1 MSGRAASVWARLQAA
16 GAVEG
21 DPPADEATHWAL
33 AALTGV
39 AAWIAAVFLFGFFL
53 TAFDRLWDAPALA
66 APMGAGCCVLAW
78 LLLRIAHG
86 RDFVEQF
93 AIATSLVGQ
102 LLIGMA
108 LAETLESADRIGE
121 TLLWSGVGAVALA
134 MYALG
139 RPTLHRF
146 LCGLVFAAALYGA
159 CQAQDGVIEAMA
171 PLALAWAA
179 LALWWRSASRDRIAP
194 AWPPLAWA
202 VSVAALIA
210 LWFVEPD
217 RAWSG
222 AAVVVDDAPF
232 LIAEALGVPLLPA
245 CVWWLLSRPPQAP
258 ERARL
263 LAFALA
269 AGFALLWWRAP
280 GVGFGVALALTGFAL
295 YRPALLGLGL
305 LGIGVYLLR
314 YYYQLQLPLIDKA
327 GWLFAGG
334 ALLLAVRWALL
345 RVARGRAA

>member
-1 MSGRAASVWARLQAA
+1 MSGRAANVWARLQAA

-21 DPPADEATHWAL
+21 ERPADDTTHWAL

-39 AAWIAAVFLFGFFL
+39 AAWVAAAFLFGFFL

-66 APMGAGCCVLAW
+66 FPMGGGCCVLAW

-108 LAETLESADRIGE
+108 LAETLESADRSGE

-146 LCGLVFAAALYGA
+146 LCGLVFAAALYGV
-159 CQAQDGVIEAMA
+159 CRAQDGVIETMA
-171 PLALAWAA
+171 PLALAWVA

-194 AWPPLAWA
+194 AWPPLAWGLSA
-202 VSVAALIA
+202 AALIA

-217 RAWSG
+217 RVWSG
-222 AAVVVDDAPF
+222 TTFTVDESPF

-245 CVWWLLSRPPQAP
+245 CVWWLLSRPPPAP
-258 ERARL
+258 ERTRL
-263 LAFALA
+263 LGFALA
-269 AGFALLWWRAP
+269 ALFALLWWRAP

-314 YYYQLQLPLIDKA
+314 YYAQMQLPLIEKA
-327 GWLFAGG
+327 GWLFVGG
-334 ALLLAVRWALL
+334 ALLLAARWTVL
-345 RVARGRAA
+345 RVARGGTA

>member
-1 MSGRAASVWARLQAA
+1 MSGRAANLWARLRAA

-21 DPPADEATHWAL
+21 ALPAGETTHWAL

-39 AAWIAAVFLFGFFL
+39 AAWIAAAFLFGFFL
-53 TAFDRLWDAPALA
+53 SAFDRLWDAPALA
-66 APMGAGCCVLAW
+66 FPMGAGCCVLAW

-86 RDFVEQF
+86 RDFIEQF

-108 LAETLESADRIGE
+108 LTEMLESADRTGE
-121 TLLWSGVGAVALA
+121 TLLWSGVAAVALT

-139 RPTLHRF
+139 RPALHRF
-146 LCGLVFAAALYGA
+146 LCATVFAAAFYGVWR
-159 CQAQDGVIEAMA
+159 AQDGVIEAMA
-171 PLALAWAA
+171 PLALAWVA
-179 LALWWRSASRDRIAP
+179 LGLWWRSAADDRLAP
-194 AWPPLAWA
+194 AWPPLAWGL
-202 VSVAALIA
+202 SVVALVA

-217 RAWSG
+217 RVWSG
-222 AAVVVDDAPF
+222 TTVIVDDSPF
-232 LIAEALGVPLLPA
+232 LIAEALGVPLLPV
-245 CVWWLLSRPPQAP
+245 CVWWLLSRPPRAA
-258 ERARL
+258 ERTRL

-305 LGIGVYLLR
+305 LGIGGYLLR
-314 YYYQLQLPLIDKA
+314 YYFQLQVPLIEKA
-327 GWLFAGG
+327 GWLFVGG
-334 ALLLAVRWALL
+334 ALLLAARWAVL
-345 RVARGRAA
+345 RHARGRSA

>member
-1 MSGRAASVWARLQAA
+1 MSGRAANVWARLQSA
-16 GAVEG
+16 GTVEG
-21 DPPADEATHWAL
+21 ALPEADTTHWAL

-39 AAWIAAVFLFGFFL
+39 AAWIAAAFLFGFFL
-53 TAFDRLWDAPALA
+53 SAFDRLWDAPMLA
-66 APMGAGCCVLAW
+66 MTMGGGCCVLAW

-86 RDFVEQF
+86 RDFIEQF

-108 LAETLESADRIGE
+108 LTELLESGDRTGE
-121 TLLWSGVGAVALA
+121 TLLWSGVAAVALA

-139 RPTLHRF
+139 RPALHRL
-146 LCGLVFAAALYGA
+146 LCGLVFAGALYGV
-159 CQAQDGVIEAMA
+159 CRAQDGVIAAMA

-179 LALWWRSASRDRIAP
+179 LALWWRSAARDRIAP
-194 AWPPLAWA
+194 AWPPLAWSL
-202 VSVAALIA
+202 SVTALVA

-217 RAWSG
+217 RVWSG
-222 AAVVVDDAPF
+222 TTVVVDDSPF

-245 CVWWLLSRPPQAP
+245 CVWWLLSRPPPAP
-258 ERARL
+258 ERTRL
-263 LAFALA
+263 LGFALA
-269 AGFALLWWRAP
+269 AVFALLWWRAP

-314 YYYQLQLPLIDKA
+314 YYYQLQLPLIEKA
-327 GWLFAGG
+327 GWLFVGG
-334 ALLLAVRWALL
+334 ALLLAARWAVL
-345 RVARGRAA
+345 RIARGRTA